1 MESLKSLTSR
11 MLRPLLPALLFAIGL
26 GGVAHA
32 QSSELTSIF
41 EIDPALALHGFALLS
56 GAIVLLFEVYR
67 SRP

>member
-1 MESLKSLTSR
+1 
-11 MLRPLLPALLFAIGL
+11 MLRLLLPGFLFALGL

-32 QSSELTSIF
+32 QSSELASIF

-56 GAIVLLFEVYR
+56 GAIILLFEVYR